1 MTDEEIANIVNNAK
15 LMIGQVKRAKKVYI
29 YMVTGAEFA
38 DGLNIKAIKAEV
50 IYLIE
55 NYPTEFD
62 IDKFRFDD
70 EGILYIN
77 WIIITH

>member
-1 MTDEEIANIVNNAK
+1 MEIKMIDGKVENIVNDAK

-77 WIIITH
+77 